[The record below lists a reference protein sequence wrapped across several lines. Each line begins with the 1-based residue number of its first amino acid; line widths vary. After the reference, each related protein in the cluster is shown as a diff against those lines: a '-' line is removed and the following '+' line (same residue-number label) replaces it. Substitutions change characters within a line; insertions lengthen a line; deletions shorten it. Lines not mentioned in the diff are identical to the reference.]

1 MDRCDYCGTDEQVT
15 VYALDSE
22 YYGKTVRLC
31 PSCLRNKI
39 TTSFRPIDKLKLD
52 DMIRSFLLVNDSPYS
67 NAELKR
73 DENCSFFLYPYLIG
87 FELFEREVETPVFE
101 SWSREVYRRWV
112 HFLTTVQRLENKRRK
127 KGP

>member
-73 DENCSFFLYPYLIG
+73 DENCSFF
-87 FELFEREVETPVFE
+87 PV
-101 SWSREVYRRWV
+101 SISDRLRALRKGSRGAR
-112 HFLTTVQRLENKRRK
+112 F
-127 KGP
+127 